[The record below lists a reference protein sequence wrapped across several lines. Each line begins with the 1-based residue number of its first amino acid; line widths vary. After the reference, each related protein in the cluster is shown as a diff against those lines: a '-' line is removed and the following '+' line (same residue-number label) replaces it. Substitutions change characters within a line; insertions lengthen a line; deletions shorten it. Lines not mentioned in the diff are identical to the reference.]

1 MNARALIFA
10 VWIKNAK
17 NRANTITAL
26 EQIASGQVSVFTQ
39 GGKTMISSSVGS
51 ESFSFQ
57 LSGALS
63 ADRVQEM
70 AYDAWRA
77 ISRFATDADFLA
89 WIKADEVN
97 GLRMG
102 FGMMEEV

>member
-1 MNARALIFA
+1 MNTRALIFA
-10 VWIKNAK
+10 VWIKSAK
-17 NRANTITAL
+17 NRANTVTAL
-26 EQIASGQVSVFTQ
+26 EQIAAGQVTVFSQ

-63 ADRVQEM
+63 ADKVQEM

-77 ISRFATDADFLA
+77 INRFTTDADFLA
-89 WIKADEVN
+89 WIKADEVQSI
-97 GLRMG
+97 RAG
-102 FGMMEEV
+102 FGNMQEV